1 MGCANCTERMIRV
14 TMPFAVFGL
23 AVRGGRVVSAAPI
36 ARYAVGWTERKAVAY
51 FERRGGTVEVTD
63 LRG

>member
-1 MGCANCTERMIRV
+1 MIRV